1 MGIHGPSQILGAGGA
16 EFSRGHED
24 DIWNVGQFWESAWLK
39 RIAGRSL
46 DAVGSQAVAKS
57 VVRKSRARHDTLANV
72 RCCGGPAGA
81 ARQTGSHFS
90 AHAKDEQIAI
100 ELRDRSGVGVGWTGK
115 KLLQSGFG
123 GNSHV

>member
-24 DIWNVGQFWESAWLK
+24 DIWNVGQFCESAWLK
-39 RIAGRSL
+39 KIAGRSL
-46 DAVGSQAVAKS
+46 DAVRFQAVAKS
-57 VVRKSRARHDTLANV
+57 VVRKSRDRHDTLANV

-81 ARQTGSHFS
+81 ARQTRSHFS

-100 ELRDRSGVGVGWTGK
+100 EFTDPSGVGVGWTGK
-115 KLLQSGFG
+115 KSLQSRLGRRL
-123 GNSHV
+123 H